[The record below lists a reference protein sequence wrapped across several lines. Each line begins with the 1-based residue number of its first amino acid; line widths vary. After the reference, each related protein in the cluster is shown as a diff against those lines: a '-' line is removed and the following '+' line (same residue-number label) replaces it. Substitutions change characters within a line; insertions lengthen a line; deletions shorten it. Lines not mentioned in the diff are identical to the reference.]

1 MLHKDNVVLTQVYC
15 YRCNATTAVPA
26 TTSKFEDNGTGVL
39 GAGEERPL
47 FFAQVT
53 CTTISL
59 RLTPTTQRHDGG
71 TGPAADSEA
80 DGADNDDDE
89 DGGVL
94 TLNALPSTT
103 VSTAEPPPPQVWLLG
118 ETVRKCL

>member
-1 MLHKDNVVLTQVYC
+1 MMTD
-15 YRCNATTAVPA
+15 
-26 TTSKFEDNGTGVL
+26 GVL
-39 GAGEERPL
+39 DAGEERPL

-59 RLTPTTQRHDGG
+59 RLTPTTQRHDDG

-80 DGADNDDDE
+80 GGAEKDDNE

-103 VSTAEPPPPQVWLLG
+103 RSATEPPPPQVPFQF
-118 ETVRKCL
+118 